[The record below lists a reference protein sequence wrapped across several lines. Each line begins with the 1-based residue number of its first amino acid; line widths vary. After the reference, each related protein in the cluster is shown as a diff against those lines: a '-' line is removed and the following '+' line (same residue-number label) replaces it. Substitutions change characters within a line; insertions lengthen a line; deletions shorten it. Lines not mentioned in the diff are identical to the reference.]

1 TGFSTNIETVNV
13 TVTPVND
20 APVVSAIDAG
30 TVSEDD
36 ALQSI
41 DLLTGQSDV
50 DGDTLSAINIVV
62 TDDQSNPVVFT
73 DNADGT
79 ISIDPDQFGD
89 NLDAGQNRT
98 VTVSYDV
105 SDGTAEIANTAT
117 LMVSGADDISST
129 APVAADDA
137 LGGDASFEL
146 SSLNGS
152 NGFVLNGID
161 TGYYSGYSVS
171 SAGDVNGDGID
182 DILIGAF
189 GPGPNGNSPGE
200 TYVVFGKSATYTADA
215 ATSIGAAVLLANDT
229 DADGDTLTVSSVSAT
244 SASGASVT
252 LNAGSI
258 SYDPTVSPTL
268 QALNEGE
275 TATDTFTYTV
285 SDGNGGTD
293 TATVTLTVTGTGTG
307 SDSAPAIAASSFMVS
322 SLVLDD
328 AADTP
333 QVVTGDDDDNILAGG
348 DGADTLSGL
357 GGDDLLSGGAGDDFL
372 TGGLGR
378 DTLNGGDGADSFIF
392 DDGALSDAAL
402 GIKDLIADYELGE
415 GDRIDLSAL
424 LGSSPVAGHEMDY
437 LQMNGSVLEV
447 DVDGTGDA
455 AGFVQIAEF
464 SAVPVSG
471 SLGILLDDQPAP
483 TMVVI

>member
-1 TGFSTNIETVNV
+1 
-13 TVTPVND
+13 
-20 APVVSAIDAG
+20 
-30 TVSEDD
+30 
-36 ALQSI
+36 
-41 DLLTGQSDV
+41 
-50 DGDTLSAINIVV
+50 
-62 TDDQSNPVVFT
+62 
-73 DNADGT
+73 
-79 ISIDPDQFGD
+79 
-89 NLDAGQNRT
+89 
-98 VTVSYDV
+98 
-105 SDGTAEIANTAT
+105 
-117 LMVSGADDISST
+117 
-129 APVAADDA
+129 
-137 LGGDASFEL
+137 
-146 SSLNGS
+146 
-152 NGFVLNGID
+152 
-161 TGYYSGYSVS
+161 
-171 SAGDVNGDGID
+171 
-182 DILIGAF
+182 
-189 GPGPNGNSPGE
+189 
-200 TYVVFGKSATYTADA
+200 
-215 ATSIGAAVLLANDT
+215 
-229 DADGDTLTVSSVSAT
+229 
-244 SASGASVT
+244 
-252 LNAGSI
+252 
-258 SYDPTVSPTL
+258 
-268 QALNEGE
+268 
-275 TATDTFTYTV
+275 
-285 SDGNGGTD
+285 
-293 TATVTLTVTGTGTG
+293 
-307 SDSAPAIAASSFMVS
+307 MVS

-402 GIKDLIADYELGE
+402 GIKDLIADYDFGE

-424 LGSSPVAGHEMDY
+424 LVSSPVAGHEMDY